1 MFSMFDVWEGNK
13 HLKSVVEVKK
23 QQMKSKTKELKKL
36 VKARKLKKAV
46 YKRSKNFDSSK
57 FVE

>member
-1 MFSMFDVWEGNK
+1 MFDVWEGNK
-13 HLKSVVEVKK
+13 HLKKSVVEVKK